1 MEQSI
6 KAILSTIDDAVAQF
20 QDSIPGIQKLV
31 YEELQPIVKDLQVKN
46 GKLLNNIENLKL
58 IGTLQNK
65 LEKIIISAEYKKSV
79 QSFVDSFTS
88 VSNLNNEYFSQFNK
102 KYKPKNTLPIIKQLA
117 IESTINDLVGQ
128 GLSSNVIAPIQKILQ
143 QNITTGGSYAK
154 FQEQLQNH
162 ILQNE
167 TGEGNLQRYTK
178 QITTDAINQYNAQYG
193 ETVAQD
199 LQFNWGRYVGS
210 NITTTREFCTLLT
223 EKQWVHKSELTEII
237 KGHIDGT
244 DCKLSKTTGL
254 PLGMIP
260 DTNADNFKI
269 RRGGYN
275 CGHQFFWVPD
285 SSVPLDVRKKFE
297 NKGKVLKTNFV
308 EEKKQE
314 IKKIFTS
321 VEESAIER
329 NSNLSYDAIVSLTG
343 GIPKDSIT
351 NISHNIYQRADSI
364 ISEIHT
370 DQYKIV
376 RSIHYND
383 KWIYNDLMKV
393 YDHGGGI
400 GLNLFV
406 NQVREARSNGFKYL
420 KVSAAGDYHSK
431 DKWNGYITW
440 AKFGYEMLPNDQ
452 LNFLKLMQQNNRIE
466 KTVFELVSTKEGLAF
481 WEKNGSWW
489 DGKFDLSNNSKSMQN
504 LQKYLADRNI
514 NVQL

>member
-1 MEQSI
+1 LEQSI
-6 KAILSTIDDAVAQF
+6 KTILSTIDDAIAQF
-20 QDSIPGIQKLV
+20 QDTIPGIQKLV
-31 YEELQPIVKDLQVKN
+31 YEELQPIVKELQVKN

-79 QSFVDSFTS
+79 QSFIDSFTT

-117 IESTINDLVGQ
+117 VESTINDLVGQ
-128 GLSSNVIAPIQKILQ
+128 GLSSNIIAPIQKILQ

-178 QITTDAINQYNAQYG
+178 QITTDAINQYNAQYS

-223 EKQWVHKSELTEII
+223 EKQWVHKSELPEII

-254 PLGMIP
+254 PLGIIP
-260 DTNADNFKI
+260 DTNADNFKV

-285 SSVPLDVRKKFE
+285 SIVPLDIKAMFE
-297 NKGKVLKTNFV
+297 NKGKFIVTTADVKELNNSSV
-308 EEKKQE
+308 
-314 IKKIFTS
+314 FTS
-321 VEESAIER
+321 AFAEFESEMKLFKTTGQTSSIVDISGIVK
-329 NSNLSYDAIVSLTG
+329 NNLSHEEAKLIFAYTTHAHDEINTELYLGNPSPAISKFEGLLNDVLEKMPIHTG
-343 GIPKDSIT
+343 TVLRDYTPRIPVQEYLKEFSELVGTEKLKVFKGFLSTSKNPRHDWGSKVKFNIQSKT
-351 NISHNIYQRADSI
+351 GRLIENISSHAPEQEVLFQSMSAFKVTKVDGNTIYL
-364 ISEIHT
+364 EE
-370 DQYKIV
+370 
-376 RSIHYND
+376 
-383 KWIYNDLMKV
+383 
-393 YDHGGGI
+393 
-400 GLNLFV
+400 F
-406 NQVREARSNGFKYL
+406 
-420 KVSAAGDYHSK
+420 
-431 DKWNGYITW
+431 
-440 AKFGYEMLPNDQ
+440 
-452 LNFLKLMQQNNRIE
+452 
-466 KTVFELVSTKEGLAF
+466 
-481 WEKNGSWW
+481 
-489 DGKFDLSNNSKSMQN
+489 
-504 LQKYLADRNI
+504 
-514 NVQL
+514 

>member
-6 KAILSTIDDAVAQF
+6 KAILSTIDDAIAKF
-20 QDSIPGIQKLV
+20 QDAIPGIQKLV
-31 YEELQPIVKDLQVKN
+31 YEELQPIVKELQVKN
-46 GKLLNNIENLKL
+46 GKLLNNVDNLKL

-79 QSFVDSFTS
+79 QSFIDSFTT
-88 VSNLNNEYFSQFNK
+88 VSNLNNDYFSQFNK

-117 IESTINDLVGQ
+117 VESTINDLVGQ
-128 GLSSNVIAPIQKILQ
+128 GLSSNIIAPIQKILQ

-167 TGEGNLQRYTK
+167 TGEGSLQRYTK

-223 EKQWVHKSELTEII
+223 DKQWVHKSELPEII

-260 DTNADNFKI
+260 DTNADNFKV

-285 SSVPLDVRKKFE
+285 SAVPADVKMRFE
-297 NKGKVLKTNFV
+297 NKG
-308 EEKKQE
+308 
-314 IKKIFTS
+314 
-321 VEESAIER
+321 
-329 NSNLSYDAIVSLTG
+329 
-343 GIPKDSIT
+343 
-351 NISHNIYQRADSI
+351 
-364 ISEIHT
+364 
-370 DQYKIV
+370 
-376 RSIHYND
+376 
-383 KWIYNDLMKV
+383 
-393 YDHGGGI
+393 
-400 GLNLFV
+400 
-406 NQVREARSNGFKYL
+406 
-420 KVSAAGDYHSK
+420 
-431 DKWNGYITW
+431 
-440 AKFGYEMLPNDQ
+440 
-452 LNFLKLMQQNNRIE
+452 
-466 KTVFELVSTKEGLAF
+466 
-481 WEKNGSWW
+481 
-489 DGKFDLSNNSKSMQN
+489 
-504 LQKYLADRNI
+504 
-514 NVQL
+514 